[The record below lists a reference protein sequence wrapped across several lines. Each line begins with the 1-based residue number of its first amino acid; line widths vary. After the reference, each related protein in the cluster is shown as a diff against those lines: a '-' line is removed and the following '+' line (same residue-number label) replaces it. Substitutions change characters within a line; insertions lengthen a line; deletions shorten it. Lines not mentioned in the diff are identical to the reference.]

1 MLIIALFF
9 GGCYNFIIAHQFDPY
24 TPIELSPLNVL
35 SIAIHRHYVILISEK
50 QNSIKSGCG
59 VSSEHTPVILKLF
72 HNTIKFI

>member
-9 GGCYNFIIAHQFDPY
+9 GGVTTLFIAHQFDPY

-59 VSSEHTPVILKLF
+59 VSSEHTPVTPSALYV
-72 HNTIKFI
+72 